1 MKWYTVVYRVLL
13 CTIVSCIVLSCNSDA
28 PPAVEET
35 PPPRQIQTPA
45 AVFDPT
51 SISQEDRDAV
61 MAEIRQLIQELNGII
76 RAQNY
81 NAWVS
86 FLAPDYYA
94 QINSPEFLHERSQS
108 PAMRTR
114 NIVLRTSRDYF
125 THVVVPSRANDRVD
139 DIEFVTSNRVNAF
152 TVNNAGNRLRL
163 YGLERFGTE
172 WKIVN

>member
-1 MKWYTVVYRVLL
+1 MKWYTVTYRILV
-13 CTIVSCIVLSCNSDA
+13 CTIISCIALSCNSDA
-28 PPAVEET
+28 PAHIEEI
-35 PPPRQIQTPA
+35 PQPRQTQAPA
-45 AVFDPT
+45 SFDPA
-51 SISQEDRDAV
+51 SVSQEDRDAV
-61 MAEIRQLIQELNGII
+61 MAEIQQLIQQLNGII

-94 QINSPEFLHERSQS
+94 QISSPEFLHERSQS

-114 NIVLRTSRDYF
+114 NIILRSSQDYF

-152 TVNNAGNRLRL
+152 TVSSTGNRLRL
-163 YGLERFGTE
+163 YGFEKIGNE
-172 WKIVN
+172 WKIVS